1 MQGKKAGRQEG
12 REEGREEGRKE
23 GRKEERV
30 ENEVRIVC
38 SHVREMR
45 LVGGTGLQVGE

>member
-12 REEGREEGRKE
+12 REEGRKEGRKE
-23 GRKEERV
+23 GRV

-45 LVGGTGLQVGE
+45 LVGRYR